1 MCVCVFRERERH
13 CVCVCVFVCGG
24 ERERARERERERER
38 ESEREREREREIIVI
53 RGTLP
58 LIVTDTV
65 ECFDRTVTTPSIT
78 PVFSTIALISFVMST
93 IENARP
99 VATGSSSEGRVG
111 EVEGV
116 SE

>member
-24 ERERARERERERER
+24 ERERARARERERER

-65 ECFDRTVTTPSIT
+65 ECFDRTVTTPAIT
-78 PVFSTIALISFVMST
+78 LVFSTITLMSFVMST
-93 IENARP
+93 IETARP

-111 EVEGV
+111 EGEGV
-116 SE
+116 RE

>member
-111 EVEGV
+111 EGEGV
-116 SE
+116 RE